1 MSVPAIFEEAMPLT
15 ALAGKTPK
23 QTFYSVVHSEKRK
36 ADGVVVQVG
45 NGAQSMPI
53 VTVEPDV
60 EWVDPRDLLELD
72 SGKQFVGDP
81 LRDQPF
87 VIGCHRAPPCA
98 SENEPPTAGTT
109 PARRPSTRG
118 S

>member
-45 NGAQSMPI
+45 NGAQQCRS
-53 VTVEPDV
+53 
-60 EWVDPRDLLELD
+60 
-72 SGKQFVGDP
+72 
-81 LRDQPF
+81 
-87 VIGCHRAPPCA
+87 
-98 SENEPPTAGTT
+98 
-109 PARRPSTRG
+109 
-118 S
+118 